1 MNPDPASQTE
11 QRCQHK
17 AMGQVTAT
25 PEHGSGCD
33 LGIRKLQV
41 GEGCPSCH
49 LSLTG
54 RSTCPESFRK

>member
-11 QRCQHK
+11 QRWQHK
-17 AMGQVTAT
+17 AMGKVTAT